1 MFIGNDKPNSHFNFT
16 YPKILGKGRVIE
28 VESMFMKAVRSALL
42 GVLIC
47 TAAQAQPLVQ
57 PIYDAQRAFEQA
69 VAEKGVR
76 PAFLEFLSDDAVI
89 FRPEAVNAREY
100 LSSRKATAPGV
111 LNRRVNFA
119 DISSNGLLG
128 YTTGEWTFTPKGKPA
143 EAPRFGHYATV
154 WSRTLNGKYK
164 AILDIEINHEQYQKA
179 LGLAAS
185 KKKGKGDVNKK
196 GWSVTDATMNF
207 LRMSMSKKGLGSAY
221 DKFAA
226 DDVQLLR
233 EGLPPIEGRDAA
245 ERELDKYMAVE
256 FPTRV
261 SQFETADMAYS
272 WNPCSYADSNEGME
286 RGNCLHV
293 WKLKDQKWRIVLG
306 VFARVTNEIK
316 PILRESDR
324 SVRRRQ
330 ATR

>member
-1 MFIGNDKPNSHFNFT
+1 
-16 YPKILGKGRVIE
+16 
-28 VESMFMKAVRSALL
+28 MKAVRSAIL
-42 GVLIC
+42 GILFC
-47 TAAQAQPLVQ
+47 AAAQAQPLVQ

-76 PAFLEFLSDDAVI
+76 PAFLEYLSEDAVI
-89 FRPEAVNAREY
+89 FRPDAVNAREY
-100 LSSRKATAPGV
+100 LNSRSSAVAGV
-111 LNRRVNFA
+111 LNRRVTFA

-128 YTTGEWTFTPKGKPA
+128 YTTGEWTLTPKGKPVK
-143 EAPRFGHYATV
+143 APSYGHYATV

-164 AILDIEINHEQYQKA
+164 AILDIEINHDQYQRA
-179 LGLAAS
+179 YRSAAAKS
-185 KKKGKGDVNKK
+185 KGKGDGNKK
-196 GWSVTDATMNF
+196 GWSVADATMNF
-207 LRMSMSKKGLGSAY
+207 LRMSMSKKGLGGAY

-226 DDVQLLR
+226 DDVQLFR

-245 ERELDKYMAVE
+245 EEELDKYIAVE

-306 VFARVTNEIK
+306 VFARVTNDIK
-316 PILRESDR
+316 PVLRESDR
-324 SVRRRQ
+324 ATRRRQ
-330 ATR
+330 AVN